1 MSREDFMRQLEMLLA
16 DVPQE
21 EKQEALSYYQSY
33 FEDAGTENEARILR
47 ELDSPQK
54 VAATIKADLGM
65 EAGESVG
72 EYTEHGF
79 MDSRFQDRQE
89 IKVAVEPSR
98 EQAGKAQG
106 AEEKG
111 KPGAYQREGETSGYQ
126 NQGTYRQ
133 EEEASSYQ
141 NQDTYG
147 QEEEA
152 SSYQDQSTYGQ
163 GGEAFG
169 SQEQGGYRQGEGNS
183 NYQRGYRPEGNGS
196 DRDASGQGE
205 SAGYQQG
212 NGTGGNNGYRSASGY
227 AESGGYQEGSRSRG
241 DGSYWEPFGNG
252 GSGDYGDPSG
262 TGGNTSYGN
271 RSRSTYNGSQL
282 GRILL
287 LVAIAVL
294 TSPAWLGLLGG
305 VGGLVIGLAVTV
317 VCLTGAFFIVGGVLF
332 GVGIGQMATGSL
344 AIGFA
349 LSGVGML
356 TLALA
361 ILCTLFCV
369 WVCGK
374 LFPWFLRAVR
384 GLWRGFFSRKE
395 QRL

>member
-1 MSREDFMRQLEMLLA
+1 MSRDDFMRQLEMLLA

-47 ELDSPQK
+47 ELESPQK

-65 EAGESVG
+65 EPGESVG

-89 IKVAVEPSR
+89 IKVAVGPSK
-98 EQAGKAQG
+98 EQAAKAQG

-111 KPGAYQREGETSGYQ
+111 KPGAYQQEG
-126 NQGTYRQ
+126 
-133 EEEASSYQ
+133 EASSYQ
-141 NQDTYG
+141 NQGTYQQG
-147 QEEEA
+147 GEA
-152 SSYQDQSTYGQ
+152 SGYQGQGTYQQ

-169 SQEQGGYRQGEGNS
+169 SQDQGGYK
-183 NYQRGYRPEGNGS
+183 
-196 DRDASGQGE
+196 
-205 SAGYQQG
+205 
-212 NGTGGNNGYRSASGY
+212 SASGY
-227 AESGGYQEGSRSRG
+227 AESGGYQEGGSSRG
-241 DGSYWEPFGNG
+241 DGSYWEPSGNGGTGGYGEPSGNGRGGSYGESSGNGRGGYGEPSGNG
-252 GSGDYGDPSG
+252 GSSGYGDPSG
-262 TGGNTSYGN
+262 TGGNYSYGN
-271 RSRSTYNGSQL
+271 RSRSTYNGSQV
-282 GRILL
+282 GKILL
-287 LVAIAVL
+287 LIAIAVL
-294 TSPAWLGLLGG
+294 TSPAWLGLLAG

-317 VCLTGAFFIVGGVLF
+317 VCLTGAFFIVGGVMF

-344 AIGFA
+344 AVGFA

-356 TLALA
+356 VLALA
-361 ILCTLFCV
+361 ILCTLLCV

>member
-1 MSREDFMRQLEMLLA
+1 
-16 DVPQE
+16 
-21 EKQEALSYYQSY
+21 
-33 FEDAGTENEARILR
+33 
-47 ELDSPQK
+47 
-54 VAATIKADLGM
+54 M

-252 GSGDYGDPSG
+252 GSGGYGDPSG

-282 GRILL
+282 GKVLL

-305 VGGLVIGLAVTV
+305 VGGLVIGLAVTA